1 MSNKGIKLEETNA
14 DHRTRS
20 KARKHPIRQAK
31 KDIQVEYNFMRF
43 SAKTFLVKDKK

>member
-1 MSNKGIKLEETNA
+1 MSNKGFKLEKTNA

-20 KARKHPIRQAK
+20 KATKHPIRQAK
-31 KDIQVEYNFMRF
+31 KDKLSTRF